1 MPRISSQRVGAGLR
15 APSRH
20 GAVGAVWR
28 GVARCGTVWRGVA
41 LYGAVWRGV
50 ALYGAVWRGMARYG
64 AVPDATQCV
73 SAERALKVRATK
85 AIVTWGLVP

>member
-1 MPRISSQRVGAGLR
+1 MPRISSRVGAGLR
-15 APSRH
+15 APFRH
-20 GAVGAVWR
+20 GAV
-28 GVARCGTVWRGVA
+28 
-41 LYGAVWRGV
+41 GAVWRGV
-50 ALYGAVWRGMARYG
+50 ALYGAVWRSVALYGAVWRGMALYG

>member
-1 MPRISSQRVGAGLR
+1 MPRISSQRVGAGLK
-15 APSRH
+15 APSQH
-20 GAVGAVWR
+20 GAV
-28 GVARCGTVWRGVA
+28 
-41 LYGAVWRGV
+41 GAVWRGV
-50 ALYGAVWRGMARYG
+50 ALYGAVWRSVALYGAVWRCMARYG

>member
-28 GVARCGTVWRGVA
+28 GVARCGT
-41 LYGAVWRGV
+41 VWRGV